1 MQILKHSRI
10 SYIIS
15 DSFRGFCTLTAC
27 FIRLLKVPHHCVYKI
42 SSKRNSFGECICV
55 IALLLSQLCSYAQS
69 GKNPAPGETP
79 GHKTYIID
87 NWDTEKGLPSNS
99 LLSLFQSSEGFIWIS
114 SYQGVL
120 RFDGSE
126 FVQYN
131 KTNTPSFQT
140 TGISTIAEDK
150 QKRLWFGTY
159 GGGIL
164 TYSNSVFRASP
175 EEIRDQTIGALYVD
189 GDEVLVGT
197 RGHGLYCYRNDTL
210 KQVESFAALKD
221 VMISAITRDPANALW
236 IGTENKGIVKIVSG
250 KVSML
255 TTQDGLPDNKITS
268 FFTDSQHRLWIGTS
282 KGIVLMES
290 GQLKLEP
297 SVPSCLVKN
306 IAEDQHGN
314 LWAASECGLFIRRK
328 ESTKWVEFRDDNSH
342 QLANNIVDVLPSIEG
357 DVWVTTYRHG
367 LFRIRYSSFSTIN
380 VSNGLSA
387 PIVTAVSEIS
397 PGRFL
402 IGTDNGKVDIVE
414 HGQVKPFRMKK
425 TLPETRI
432 RHFLRDR
439 RQNIWIGTSGG
450 LLKISPSGKEEW
462 LTKETGL
469 SDNLIRVLFE
479 DRDGAIWIGTRTGGI
494 TRIDEKGQFTYLN
507 KESGFPSDFIMSI
520 DQSKDGAMWIGSNE
534 SGLFKIS
541 NDKVISC
548 SKEDGLPSNVI
559 FNTFEDSEGTLWFAT
574 NGGLV
579 RLKNKTFFTYDG
591 RHGLPNDAPYDVLE
605 DAFGNLWLPSTLGI
619 MKISRKNLD
628 DVATGK
634 TKALEVRLYDRQD
647 GIEEPECTGTTES
660 LRASDGTM
668 WIPTLDGIILIDAE
682 KLPQNDTNVKVYI
695 DYLAINDEKLLP
707 SDHMEL
713 QPGVKRLSFKY
724 SALNLKAPTKVKFRF
739 KLENFDNQW
748 IEVGSRKEVFF
759 TNLSPGAYRLLI
771 SARNEDGKWSENIT
785 QLNFLVLPYFHQTP
799 MFYFMVVVA
808 VGVFVFGIFRW
819 RTYSIKA
826 RNEELSNLVVHQT
839 EELRS
844 TNAALADQKE
854 EVERTNEELL
864 AQHSHLAE
872 ANIKLEQAHVTIKT
886 ANEELLRS
894 NQHLEVKVKERTHD
908 LQTAID
914 KVSRLNEELAV
925 FIYRASHD
933 LKGPTA
939 SLIGLALLGKMEGGV
954 ESQRYFERIE
964 NTAVSMNKV
973 LSKLINIHGAITRKD
988 LTPEPVVIPELV
1000 RDAQHSA
1007 LGNGHDS
1014 VVFKLDCNI
1023 HQTINC
1029 DGTLLRIILENLIE
1043 NAMTFSSPDRNLEI
1057 NCIIRKTNQEIS
1069 IVLEDNGLG
1078 IEKENYE
1085 RVFDLFFRASE
1096 NSKGNGLGLYLVKKA
1111 VEKLNGRIK
1120 LESEV
1125 NQYTRFIIT
1134 FPESVEI
1141 FEESESSTT

>member
-1 MQILKHSRI
+1 
-10 SYIIS
+10 
-15 DSFRGFCTLTAC
+15 
-27 FIRLLKVPHHCVYKI
+27 VPHHCVHNI
-42 SSKRNSFGECICV
+42 SSNRNSFGGCICV
-55 IALLLSQLCSYAQS
+55 IALLLSQFCSFAQS
-69 GKNPAPGETP
+69 GKIPADRAP

-87 NWDTEKGLPSNS
+87 HWGTEKGLPSNS
-99 LLSLFQSSEGFIWIS
+99 LLSLFQSSDGFIWIS
-114 SYQGVL
+114 SYQGAL

-131 KTNTPSFQT
+131 KSNTPSFQT
-140 TGISTIAEDK
+140 TGISTIAEDS

-159 GGGIL
+159 GGGVL
-164 TYSNSVFRASP
+164 TFSKSVFHPSP
-175 EEIRDQTIGALYVD
+175 EQIRNQTIGALYVD
-189 GDEVLVGT
+189 RDEVLLGT
-197 RGHGLYCYRNDTL
+197 RGHGLYSYRNDTL
-210 KQVESFAALKD
+210 KRVEAFAALKD
-221 VMISAITRDPANALW
+221 VMISAITRDPSNTLW
-236 IGTENKGIVKIVSG
+236 IGTENKGLVKMVSG
-250 KVSML
+250 KL
-255 TTQDGLPDNKITS
+255 TTLTTKDGLPDDKITS
-268 FFTDSQHRLWIGTS
+268 FFTDSQRRLWIGTS
-282 KGIVLMES
+282 KGIVYLES

-306 IAEDQHGN
+306 IAEDESGN

-328 ESTKWVEFRDDNSH
+328 ETSKWVEFLDDDRH
-342 QLANNIVDVLPSIEG
+342 QLANNIVDVLPSAEG
-357 DVWVTTYRHG
+357 DIWVTTYRHG

-380 VSNGLSA
+380 TSTGLSA
-387 PIVTAVSEIS
+387 PIVTAVSEVA
-397 PGRFL
+397 PGRYL
-402 IGTDNGKVDIVE
+402 IGTDNGKVDVVE
-414 HGQVKPFRMKK
+414 HGQVKPFRTKK
-425 TLPETRI
+425 TLPESRI
-432 RHFLRDR
+432 RQFLRDR
-439 RQNIWIGTSGG
+439 RQNIWIASSGG

-479 DRDGAIWIGTRTGGI
+479 DRDGSIWIGTRAGGI
-494 TRIDEKGQFTYLN
+494 TRIDENGKFSYLN
-507 KESGFPSDFIMSI
+507 KENGFPSDFIMSI

-534 SGLFKIS
+534 SGLFKIL
-541 NDKVISC
+541 NDTVISC

-559 FNTFEDSEGTLWFAT
+559 FNTLEDSEGTLWVAT

-579 RLKNKTFFTYDG
+579 RLKNGTFFTYDG

-605 DAFGNLWLPSTLGI
+605 DAYGNLWLPSTIGI
-619 MKISRKNLD
+619 MKVSGKSLN
-628 DVATGK
+628 DVANGAAK
-634 TKALEVRLYDRQD
+634 SLEVRLYDRQD
-647 GIEEPECTGTTES
+647 GIEEPECTGTTVS
-660 LRASDGTM
+660 LKAGDGTM
-668 WIPTLDGIILIDAE
+668 WIPTLDGVILVDVE
-682 KLPQNDTNVKVYI
+682 KLPKNDANVKVYI
-695 DYLAINDEKLLP
+695 DYLSVNDEKLLP
-707 SDHMEL
+707 SDNIEL

-724 SALNLKAPTKVKFRF
+724 SALNLKAPTKVMFKF

-759 TNLSPGAYRLLI
+759 TNLGPGAYKLLV

-785 QLNFLVLPYFHQTP
+785 QLSFNVLPYFHETP

-808 VGVFVFGIFRW
+808 LGVFVFGIFRW
-819 RTYSIKA
+819 RVYSIKV

-864 AQHSHLAE
+864 AQHTHLAE
-872 ANIKLEQAHVTIKT
+872 ANIKLERAHLAIKA
-886 ANEELLRS
+886 ANEELLLS
-894 NQHLEVKVKERTHD
+894 NQHLEAKVKERTHD

-939 SLIGLALLGKMEGGV
+939 SLIGLALLGKIEGGI

-964 NTAVSMNKV
+964 NTAASMNKV

-988 LTPEPVVIPELV
+988 LTPEPVIITEFV

-1007 LGNGHDS
+1007 LGNGQDS
-1014 VVFKLDCNI
+1014 VVFNLDCNI
-1023 HQTINC
+1023 HQTIYC

-1043 NAMTFSSPDRNLEI
+1043 NAIIFSSPDRNTEI
-1057 NCIIRKTNQEIS
+1057 NCIIRKTDQVIW
-1069 IVLEDNGLG
+1069 ITLEDNGLG
-1078 IEKENYE
+1078 IAQENCE

-1096 NSKGNGLGLYLVKKA
+1096 HSKGNGLGLYLVKKA
-1111 VEKLNGRIK
+1111 VEKLNGRIE
-1120 LESEV
+1120 LESV
-1125 NQYTRFIIT
+1125 INRYTRFMVS

-1141 FEESESSTT
+1141 VEESDPAAF